1 MNFQINTHIVS
12 KPKDEFL
19 RYSEQR
25 ISGLKLTLDEDQVK
39 LYQEAKEKG
48 IQYLDTQEET
58 L

>member
-19 RYSEQR
+19 KYSDQR
-25 ISGLKLTLDEDQVK
+25 ISGLKLTLDDDQVN

-48 IQYLDTQEET
+48 LEYLDAQEET
-58 L
+58 V